1 MKAIPDKC
9 HLITSSGG
17 EVSMYVE
24 NYNIKSSKCE
34 KLLGIK
40 IDNRLNFNNHNY
52 EICKKA
58 GQKLNA
64 LPRVTRYTDLPKH
77 CMLLN
82 TFLSEFSYCP
92 LVWMFLSRGKNNKIN
107 WLRKN
112 CLQIIYCN

>member
-40 IDNRLNFNNHNY
+40 IDNRLNFNN
-52 EICKKA
+52 
-58 GQKLNA
+58 QL
-64 LPRVTRYTDLPKH
+64 
-77 CMLLN
+77 
-82 TFLSEFSYCP
+82 
-92 LVWMFLSRGKNNKIN
+92 
-107 WLRKN
+107 
-112 CLQIIYCN
+112 